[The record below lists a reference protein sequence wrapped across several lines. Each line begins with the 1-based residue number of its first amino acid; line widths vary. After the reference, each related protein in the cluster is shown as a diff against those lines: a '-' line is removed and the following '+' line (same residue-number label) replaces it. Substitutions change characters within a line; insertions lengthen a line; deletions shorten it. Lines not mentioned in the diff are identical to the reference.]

1 MASSTMKGHVRDG
14 PLPGDGAGGLAVS
27 ALWRANPAPAPGDPG
42 QVLPSMR
49 LLGPSAAPGAARRR
63 PRRDYR
69 ISLDADPDSTP
80 RGTGRMAEVARLRK
94 QGRVRHVR
102 GSRRGG
108 AKDR

>member
-49 LLGPSAAPGAARRR
+49 LLGPSAAAGAERRR
-63 PRRDYR
+63 SRRDYR
-69 ISLDADPDSTP
+69 ISLDADPDPTP
-80 RGTGRMAEVARLRK
+80 GGTGRLAEVARLRK
-94 QGRVRHVR
+94 QGFVHHLR
-102 GSRRGG
+102 GSRGHR